1 MGGGFIAHYH
11 GKMLHTSGADAEI
24 SVVHDP
30 DPAKAGAFAA
40 ASGARVVDSEDELLG
55 SVDAVYVC
63 TWTAE
68 HPRLV
73 DRVVERNLPVFC
85 EKPLA
90 VDLDSAVT
98 MVDAVRRTGVV
109 NQVGLVL
116 RDSPAF
122 VYLRHAISR
131 PESGRVM
138 SVVFRDDQYIPIQ
151 GQYGSTWRA
160 DPSKAGSGTLLEH
173 SIHDLDILEWMLG
186 PVSGVGGRSSEFHAI
201 NGIEDVVS
209 ATLEFESG
217 ALGSL
222 TSIWHD
228 LLERPSLRR
237 VEVFCENAYFWLEDD
252 VFGPVHTTRSGSS
265 EVALGGPELVAELA
279 MLGLTVRNPDAAFIE
294 AVQSGEP
301 ASPDFAQALRAHLL
315 ADAIY
320 RSAASNG
327 VAVTVPSGH
336 PSAADLAALA
346 ALTSASDDDDPAAHI
361 VGEVLS

>member
-1 MGGGFIAHYH
+1 MTIRVGFLGGGFIAHYH
-11 GKMLHTSGADAEI
+11 GKMLHTSGADVEI
-24 SVVHDP
+24 AAVHDP
-30 DPAKAGAFAA
+30 DPAKVAGFAS
-40 ASGARVVDSEDELLG
+40 ASGARVVDTEDELLDA
-55 SVDAVYVC
+55 VDAVYVC

-73 DRVVERNLPVFC
+73 DKVVERNLPVFC

-90 VDLDSAVT
+90 VDLDAAVR
-98 MVDAVRRTGVV
+98 MVDSVRRSGVV

-122 VYLRHAISR
+122 VYLRDQVNR

-160 DPSKAGSGTLLEH
+160 DPAKAGSGTLLEH

-186 PVSGVGGRSSEFHAI
+186 PVTGVAGRSSEFHDLR
-201 NGIEDVVS
+201 GIEDVVS
-209 ATLEFESG
+209 ATLQFASG
-217 ALGSL
+217 AIGSL

-237 VEVFCENAYFWLEDD
+237 VEVFCEHAYFWLEDD
-252 VFGPVHTTRSGSS
+252 VFGPVHCTRPGG
-265 EVALGGPELVAELA
+265 EQTALGGEELVAELA
-279 MLGLTVRNPDAAFIE
+279 ARGLSVRNPDESFID
-294 AVQSGEP
+294 AVRTGEP
-301 ASPDFAQALRAHLL
+301 ATPDFAAALRAHLL

-320 RSAASNG
+320 RSAD
-327 VAVTVPSGH
+327 
-336 PSAADLAALA
+336 ADG
-346 ALTSASDDDDPAAHI
+346 TSVHIPA
-361 VGEVLS
+361 G

>member
-1 MGGGFIAHYH
+1 MTIRVGFLGGGFIAHYH
-11 GKMLHTSGADAEI
+11 GKMLHTSGADVEI
-24 SVVHDP
+24 AVVHDP
-30 DPAKAGAFAA
+30 DPAKQAGFAS
-40 ASGARVVDSEDELLG
+40 ASGARPVDTEDELLS

-63 TWTAE
+63 TWTSE

-73 DRVVERNLPVFC
+73 ERVVERSLPVFC

-90 VDLDSAVT
+90 VDLDSAVA
-98 MVDAVRRTGVV
+98 MVDAVRRSGVT

-122 VYLRHAISR
+122 VYLRHVVDL

-160 DPSKAGSGTLLEH
+160 DPAKAGSGTLLEH

-186 PVSGVGGRSSEFHAI
+186 PVTGVAGRSSEFHELA
-201 NGIEDVVS
+201 GIEDVVS
-209 ATLEFESG
+209 ATLQFDSG
-217 ALGSL
+217 AIGSL

-237 VEVFCENAYFWLEDD
+237 VEVFCEQAYFWLEND
-252 VFGPVHTTRSGSS
+252 VFGPVHSTRPGGV
-265 EVALGGPELVAELA
+265 EAALGGEELVAELA
-279 MLGLTVRNPDAAFIE
+279 SLGLAARNPDGAFIE
-294 AVQSGEP
+294 AVRTGEP
-301 ASPDFAQALRAHLL
+301 ATPDFAAALRAHML

-320 RSAASNG
+320 RSAAADGS
-327 VAVTVPSGH
+327 AVTVPTGSVDGPSVGSG
-336 PSAADLAALA
+336 A
-346 ALTSASDDDDPAAHI
+346 
-361 VGEVLS
+361 G

>member
-1 MGGGFIAHYH
+1 MTSRSKPLRVGFLGGGFIAHYH
-11 GKMLHTSGADAEI
+11 GKMLHTSGADVEI
-24 SVVHDP
+24 TAVHDP
-30 DPAKAGAFAA
+30 DPAKEAGFAA
-40 ASGARVVDSEDELLG
+40 ASGARVAPTEDELLD

-73 DRVVERNLPVFC
+73 DKVVERNLPVFC

-90 VDLDSAVT
+90 VDLASAVG
-98 MVDAVRRTGVV
+98 MVDAVRRSGVV

-122 VYLRHAISR
+122 VYLRHAIDQ

-160 DPSKAGSGTLLEH
+160 DPAKAGSGTLLEH
-173 SIHDLDILEWMLG
+173 SIHDLDILEWLLG
-186 PVSGVGGRSSEFHAI
+186 PVSGVAGRSSEFHALA
-201 NGIEDVVS
+201 GIEDVVG
-209 ATLEFESG
+209 ATLQFESG
-217 ALGSL
+217 AIGSL

-237 VEVFCENAYFWLEDD
+237 VEVFCENAYLWLEND
-252 VFGPVHTTRSGSS
+252 VFGPVHVTRSGQPDT
-265 EVALGGPELVAELA
+265 ALGGEELVAELER
-279 MLGLTVRNPDAAFIE
+279 LGRSVRNPDQAFVE
-294 AVQSGEP
+294 AVVSGEP
-301 ASPDFAQALRAHLL
+301 ASPDFADALRAHLL

-320 RSAASNG
+320 RSSAQEG
-327 VAVTVPSGH
+327 TAVTVPSGQ
-336 PSAADLAALA
+336 PGA
-346 ALTSASDDDDPAAHI
+346 
-361 VGEVLS
+361 

>member
-1 MGGGFIAHYH
+1 MTTRVGFIGGGFIAHYH

-24 SVVHDP
+24 VMVYDP
-30 DPAKAGAFAA
+30 DPVKAEGFAA
-40 ASGARVVDSEDELLG
+40 ASGAAIAATSDELLDA
-55 SVDAVYVC
+55 VDAVYVC

-68 HPRLV
+68 HPRMV
-73 DRVVERNLPVFC
+73 AEVIARGLPVFC

-90 VDLDSAVT
+90 VGLDSALA
-98 MVDAVRRTGVV
+98 MVDAVQQSSVV

-122 VYLRHAISR
+122 LFLRHLISQ

-138 SVVFRDDQYIPIQ
+138 SVVFRDDQYIPVQ

-160 DPSKAGSGTLLEH
+160 DPTKAGSGALLEH

-186 PVSGVGGRSSEFHAI
+186 PVTGVSGRSSEFHDIA
-201 NGIEDVVS
+201 GIEDVVA

-222 TSIWHD
+222 ISIWHD

-237 VEVFCENAYFWLEDD
+237 VEVFCERGYFWLEDD
-252 VFGPVHTTRSGSS
+252 VWGPVHWTRSGGD
-265 EVALGGPELVAELA
+265 EGALGGAELTA
-279 MLGLTVRNPDAAFIE
+279 ALGDAGIAARNPDEAFIQ
-294 AVQSGEP
+294 AVQAGQP
-301 ASPDFAQALRAHLL
+301 ATPDFAAALRAHLL

-320 RSAASNG
+320 RSAASG
-327 VAVTVPSGH
+327 GSAVTVLDG
-336 PSAADLAALA
+336 
-346 ALTSASDDDDPAAHI
+346 
-361 VGEVLS
+361 VLKGVEERF